1 MLRTMP
7 VVVLL
12 LIAAAAARG
21 RDDED
26 VKEPVLREELIS
38 MVKDDQQL
46 RVDVLKEWAEKGI
59 SPLTNKVVTDPALLK
74 LVEQGTRKMAAMD
87 KKTRTRL
94 GEVVKKYG
102 WPGKTLVGPDGAHAA
117 WLMLQHMDNDR
128 PFQKRCLKLMKEAP
142 KGEVEPAD
150 IAFLTDRLLIA
161 ENKKQIYGTQLI
173 GENGVFRPQPIQ
185 DEENVDKRRAE
196 VGLVPMKEYLKQ
208 AVAEYEKAVGKP
220 PPKK

>member
-1 MLRTMP
+1 MMHIVPALI
-7 VVVLL
+7 LL
-12 LIAAAAARG
+12 LGPGAPVA
-21 RDDED
+21 DDEPPKEPALQEELVTM
-26 VKEPVLREELIS
+26 VKE
-38 MVKDDQQL
+38 DQKL

-94 GEVVKKYG
+94 GEIVKKHG
-102 WPGKTLVGPDGAHAA
+102 WPGKSLVGQDGAHAA

-128 PFQKRCLKLMKEAP
+128 PFQKRCLKLMKELR

-161 ENKKQIYGTQLI
+161 DRKKQLYGTQLI
-173 GENGVFRPQPIQ
+173 GENGVFKPQPIE
-185 DEENVDKRRAE
+185 DEDNVDKRRAD

-220 PPKK
+220 PEKKK